1 MGLVKCSGKD
11 KIRRIFA
18 GNCWIC
24 SDKNNE
30 CYGGLRITKRDLQKI
45 DYAASPGFIGLAR
58 SVSFLNDE
66 LLRKARRARI
76 ATAVTRRHNVAPFFC
91 PYMWKVPVTQ
101 KPDQCLGE
109 WIDREALAEAMI
121 PLIGQLYRN
130 NNVVSSIY
138 GRSLINRSVI
148 AILKAHRFARHRQS
162 DESELSVHE
171 TFPLIK
177 AMSELKLGAASV
189 DLGKLAAKFKAE
201 GNGRTAEQFVR
212 EELADVVGQQNASA
226 RKGTD
231 VVLYGFG
238 RIGRLLARILIEKTG
253 GGDGLRLR
261 AIVVRK
267 GAENDLVKRASL
279 LRRDSVHGPFDGTIT
294 IDEANNTIT
303 ANGNLIQVIYAKSPA
318 EVDYTQYGIENA
330 LIVDNTG
337 VWRDADGLGQHL
349 ACPGAARVILT
360 APGKGALKNIV
371 HGINHGD
378 ISPDDKIISAASCTT
393 NAIVPVLKAVNDK
406 YGIIN
411 GHVETVHSFTNDQN
425 LIDNFHKG
433 SRRGRAAPL
442 NMVITETGAATA
454 AAKALPVLK
463 GKLTGNAIR
472 VPTPNVSMAIL
483 NLNLEKATTRE
494 EINEYLRQMAMHSD
508 LHKQI
513 DYVSSQEVVS
523 TDFVGSRH
531 AGVVDAEATIT
542 QDNRVVL
549 YVWYD
554 NEFGY
559 SCQVVRVME
568 DMAGVN
574 PPAFPR

>member
-1 MGLVKCSGKD
+1 MQKRRGQEWLRSGEID
-11 KIRRIFA
+11 RA
-18 GNCWIC
+18 DCNYGNA
-24 SDKNNE
+24 
-30 CYGGLRITKRDLQKI
+30 LL
-45 DYAASPGFIGLAR
+45 
-58 SVSFLNDE
+58 SVM
-66 LLRKARRARI
+66 RRASI
-76 ATAVTRRHNVAPFFC
+76 AAECVRRHNVAPFLT
-91 PYMWKVPVTQ
+91 PYIVKVLPVNQ

-109 WIDREALAEAMI
+109 WIEREALSEAMI

-130 NNVVSSIY
+130 NHVVTSIY

-148 AILKAHRFARHRQS
+148 QILKAHRFARHRQT
-162 DESELSVHE
+162 DETELSVHD
-171 TFPLIK
+171 TFPILK

-189 DLGKLAAKFKAE
+189 DLGRLAGKFKTQA
-201 GNGRTAEQFVR
+201 NGRSAEQFVR
-212 EELADVVGQQNASA
+212 DELADVVGKQNGTP

-253 GGDGLRLR
+253 GGEGLRLR

-267 GAENDLVKRASL
+267 GATNDLVKRASL

-294 IDEANNTIT
+294 IDEENSTLT
-303 ANGNLIQVIYAKSPA
+303 ANGNLIQVIYAKSPT
-318 EVDYTQYGIENA
+318 EVDYTKYGIENA
-330 LIVDNTG
+330 LLVDNTG
-337 VWRDADGLGQHL
+337 VWRDAEGLGQHL
-349 ACPGAARVILT
+349 QCPGIGRVVLT

-371 HGINHGD
+371 HGINHGE
-378 ISPDDKIISAASCTT
+378 ITEDDKIVSAASCTT

-406 YGIIN
+406 YGIVN
-411 GHVETVHSFTNDQN
+411 GHVETVHSYTNDQN

-433 SRRGRAAPL
+433 SRRGRSAPL

-483 NLNLEKATTRE
+483 NLNLEKATSRD

-508 LHKQI
+508 LQKQI
-513 DYVSSQEVVS
+513 DFVNSQEVVS

-531 AGVVDAEATIT
+531 AGVVDAEATIAN
-542 QDNRVVL
+542 DNRVVL

-574 PPAFPR
+574 SPSFPR

>member
-1 MGLVKCSGKD
+1 M
-11 KIRRIFA
+11 
-18 GNCWIC
+18 
-24 SDKNNE
+24 
-30 CYGGLRITKRDLQKI
+30 
-45 DYAASPGFIGLAR
+45 
-58 SVSFLNDE
+58 
-66 LLRKARRARI
+66 
-76 ATAVTRRHNVAPFFC
+76 
-91 PYMWKVPVTQ
+91 TQ

-130 NNVVSSIY
+130 NNVVTSIY
-138 GRSLINRSVI
+138 GRGLINRSVI
-148 AILKAHRFARHRQS
+148 ALLKAHRFARHRQA
-162 DESELSVHE
+162 DEAELSVHE
-171 TFPLIK
+171 THQILTTM
-177 AMSELKLGAASV
+177 ADMNLGAASV
-189 DLGKLAAKFKAE
+189 DLGKVVAKFKAE
-201 GNGRTAEQFVR
+201 GNGRTLEQFVR
-212 EELADVVGQQNASA
+212 DELAEVADKRNTSGVH
-226 RKGTD
+226 RGTD

-253 GGDGLRLR
+253 AGDGLRLR

-279 LRRDSVHGPFDGTIT
+279 LRRDSVHGPFDGTIH
-294 IDEANNTIT
+294 IDAENNTIT
-303 ANGNLIQVIYAKSPA
+303 ANGNLIQVIYSNDPA
-318 EVDYTQYGIENA
+318 SVDYTKYGIENA
-330 LIVDNTG
+330 LLVDNTG
-337 VWRDADGLGQHL
+337 KWRDAEGLGQHL
-349 ACPGAARVILT
+349 KCPGVGRVVLT
-360 APGKGALKNIV
+360 APGKGELKNIV
-371 HGINHGD
+371 HGINHGE
-378 ISPDDKIISAASCTT
+378 ITADDKIVSAASCTT
-393 NAIVPVLKAVNDK
+393 NAIVPVLKAVNDQ
-406 YGIIN
+406 YGIVN
-411 GHVETVHSFTNDQN
+411 GHVETVHSYTNDQN

-433 SRRGRAAPL
+433 SRRGRSAAL

-508 LHKQI
+508 LQKQI
-513 DYVSSQEVVS
+513 DFVNSQEVVS
-523 TDFVGSRH
+523 SDFVGSRH
-531 AGVVDAEATIT
+531 AGVVDAEATICS
-542 QDNRVVL
+542 DNRVVL

>member
-1 MGLVKCSGKD
+1 M
-11 KIRRIFA
+11 
-18 GNCWIC
+18 
-24 SDKNNE
+24 
-30 CYGGLRITKRDLQKI
+30 
-45 DYAASPGFIGLAR
+45 
-58 SVSFLNDE
+58 
-66 LLRKARRARI
+66 
-76 ATAVTRRHNVAPFFC
+76 
-91 PYMWKVPVTQ
+91 TQ

-130 NNVVSSIY
+130 NNVVTSIY
-138 GRSLINRSVI
+138 GRGLINRSVI
-148 AILKAHRFARHRQS
+148 AILKAHRFARHRQA
-162 DESELSVHE
+162 DEAELSVHE
-171 TFPLIK
+171 THQILTT
-177 AMSELKLGAASV
+177 MTDMNLGAASV
-189 DLGKLAAKFKAE
+189 DLGKLVGKFKAE
-201 GNGRTAEQFVR
+201 GNGRTLDQFVR
-212 EELADVVGQQNASA
+212 DELAEVAGKRTDTAG

-238 RIGRLLARILIEKTG
+238 RIGRLLARILVEKTG

-279 LRRDSVHGPFDGTIT
+279 LRRDSVHGPFDGTIH
-294 IDEANNTIT
+294 IDAENNTIT
-303 ANGNLIQVIYAKSPA
+303 ANGNLIQVIYSNDPSS
-318 EVDYTQYGIENA
+318 VDYTQYGIENA
-330 LIVDNTG
+330 LLVDNTG
-337 VWRDADGLGQHL
+337 KWRDAEGLSQHL
-349 ACPGAARVILT
+349 KCPGVARVVLT
-360 APGKGALKNIV
+360 APGKGELKNIV

-378 ISPDDKIISAASCTT
+378 ITADDKIISAASCTT
-393 NAIVPVLKAVNDK
+393 NAIVPVLKAVNDQ
-406 YGIIN
+406 YGIVN
-411 GHVETVHSFTNDQN
+411 GHVETVHSYTNDQN

-433 SRRGRAAPL
+433 SRRGRSAAL

-508 LHKQI
+508 LQKQI
-513 DYVSSQEVVS
+513 DFVNSQEVVS

-531 AGVVDAEATIT
+531 AGVVDAEATISC
-542 QDNRVVL
+542 DNRVVL

>member
-1 MGLVKCSGKD
+1 
-11 KIRRIFA
+11 
-18 GNCWIC
+18 
-24 SDKNNE
+24 
-30 CYGGLRITKRDLQKI
+30 
-45 DYAASPGFIGLAR
+45 
-58 SVSFLNDE
+58 
-66 LLRKARRARI
+66 
-76 ATAVTRRHNVAPFFC
+76 
-91 PYMWKVPVTQ
+91 MWKVSPVTQ

-130 NNVVSSIY
+130 NKVVTSIY
-138 GRSLINRSVI
+138 GRGLINRSVI
-148 AILKAHRFARHRQS
+148 GILKAHRFARQI
-162 DESELSVHE
+162 DDAELSVHD
-171 TFPLIK
+171 TFPILQV
-177 AMSELKLGAASV
+177 MSQLELGAASV
-189 DLGKLAAKFKAE
+189 DLGRLAVKFKHEA
-201 GNGRTAEQFVR
+201 NGRSVEQFVR
-212 EELADVVGQQNASA
+212 EELADVAGKQGSNGHQ
-226 RKGTD
+226 GTD

-279 LRRDSVHGPFDGTIT
+279 LRRDSVHGSFNGTIT
-294 IDEANNTIT
+294 IDEENNTIL
-303 ANGNLIQVIYAKSPA
+303 ANGNLIQVIYSNDPTT
-318 EVDYTQYGIENA
+318 VDYTAYGIKDA
-330 LIVDNTG
+330 IVVDNTG
-337 VWRDADGLGQHL
+337 KWRDAEGLAQHL
-349 ACPGAARVILT
+349 KCPGAARVILT
-360 APGKGALKNIV
+360 APGKGEIKNIV
-371 HGINHGD
+371 HGINHQL
-378 ISPDDKIISAASCTT
+378 ITADDKILSAASCTT
-393 NAIVPVLKAVNDK
+393 NAIVPVLKAVYDK
-406 YGIIN
+406 FGIVH
-411 GHVETVHSFTNDQN
+411 GHVETVHSYTNDQN

-433 SRRGRAAPL
+433 NRRGRSAAL

-483 NLNLEKATTRE
+483 NLALEKATSRE
-494 EINEYLRQMAMHSD
+494 EINEYLRHMALHSE

-513 DYVSSQEVVS
+513 DFTNSPEVVS

-531 AGVVDAEATIT
+531 AGIVDAEATICN
-542 QDNRVVL
+542 DNRVVL

-559 SCQVVRVME
+559 SCQVVRVLE

-574 PPAFPR
+574 PLSFPR

>member
-1 MGLVKCSGKD
+1 M
-11 KIRRIFA
+11 
-18 GNCWIC
+18 
-24 SDKNNE
+24 
-30 CYGGLRITKRDLQKI
+30 
-45 DYAASPGFIGLAR
+45 
-58 SVSFLNDE
+58 
-66 LLRKARRARI
+66 
-76 ATAVTRRHNVAPFFC
+76 
-91 PYMWKVPVTQ
+91 TQ

-130 NNVVSSIY
+130 NNVVTSIF

-148 AILKAHRFARHRQS
+148 SILKAHRFARHRMG
-162 DESELSVHE
+162 DDTELSVHDS
-171 TFPLIK
+171 FQILK
-177 AMSELKLGAASV
+177 AMSELKLGTASV
-189 DLGKLAAKFKAE
+189 DLGKLVAKFKRE
-201 GNGRTAEQFVR
+201 GEGRGLEQFVR
-212 EELADVVGQQNASA
+212 EELADVAGKQSDVK

-238 RIGRLLARILIEKTG
+238 RIGRLLARILVEKTG

-267 GAENDLVKRASL
+267 GADNDLVKRASL
-279 LRRDSVHGPFDGTIT
+279 LRRDSVHGPFDGTIVV
-294 IDEANNTIT
+294 DEANNTLTI
-303 ANGNLIQVIYAKSPA
+303 NGNLVQVIYSNDPA
-318 EVDYTQYGIENA
+318 SVDYTQYGIEHA
-330 LIVDNTG
+330 LLVDNTG
-337 VWRDADGLGQHL
+337 KWRDADGLAQHL
-349 ACPGAARVILT
+349 KCPGVNRVVLT
-360 APGKGALKNIV
+360 APGKGKLKNIV
-371 HGINHGD
+371 HGINHGEITD
-378 ISPDDKIISAASCTT
+378 DDKIISAASCTT

-406 YGIIN
+406 YGIVN
-411 GHVETVHSFTNDQN
+411 GHVETVHSYTNDQN

-433 SRRGRAAPL
+433 DRRGRSAAL

-454 AAKALPVLK
+454 AAKALPELA

-483 NLNLEKATTRE
+483 NLNLEKATSRE
-494 EINEYLRQMAMHSD
+494 EINDYLRHMAMHSD

-513 DYVSSQEVVS
+513 DYVNSQEVVS

-531 AGVVDAEATIT
+531 AGVVDAEATIVN
-542 QDNRVVL
+542 DNRAVL